1 MSVCSRSVSKKRTW
15 LPDAVMFVLVGT
27 VVPRLFETEIG
38 NLLPAFS
45 VPVTEVEVGLAT
57 GTVVVTSVSA
67 KEAVVIDV
75 IEVVSDVIE
84 VVGVDTVGLMRK
96 LLEDDDPSLAAAVLN
111 DRRLLAVGSK
121 PAQSRSNIAEEDL
134 W

>member
-1 MSVCSRSVSKKRTW
+1 MCSRSVSKKRTW

-27 VVPRLFETEIG
+27 VVPRLFETETG

-45 VPVTEVEVGLAT
+45 VPVTEVEEVGLAT
-57 GTVVVTSVSA
+57 GTVVVTSVLLVTSVSA
-67 KEAVVIDV
+67 KEV
-75 IEVVSDVIE
+75 VVSDVIE
-84 VVGVDTVGLMRK
+84 AVGVEAVTTVRK